1 MHQKLKLVFGAACAF
16 LCGLSISNQAFGQ
29 ALPDGKGKAE
39 FIHNCTACHRA
50 DMVTAVK
57 KTPEDWRK
65 SVDEMAARGT
75 DGTKEDLDN
84 VVLYLDKYYALDK
97 PVPAEAKQ
105 STTPPSTSGG
115 PAALNPSDIE
125 RAKRVIAENGC
136 LTCHRIEQQ
145 GAHTGPSLNGV
156 GTRHTAD
163 EIRAAIVNHHP
174 AASQGSTGT
183 TSPYERKITGDDL
196 DGLVRYLSSLPPLPE
211 STENHPN
218 R

>member
-1 MHQKLKLVFGAACAF
+1 MDQKTKLVFGVACAF
-16 LCGLSISNQAFGQ
+16 LCGLSFSNRAFGQ

-50 DMVTAVK
+50 DMVIAVK

-84 VVLYLDKYYALDK
+84 VVLYLDKYYALEKHGAAD
-97 PVPAEAKQ
+97 AKQ
-105 STTPPSTSGG
+105 STTPPPTSDG
-115 PAALNPSDIE
+115 AATLNPADIE
-125 RAKRVIAENGC
+125 RVKRIIAENGC

-145 GAHTGPSLNGV
+145 GARTGPSLSGA

-163 EIRAAIVNHHP
+163 EIREAIVHHP
-174 AASQGSTGT
+174 TSDPGGT
-183 TSPYERKITGDDL
+183 IPTLSYEKKITGKDQDD
-196 DGLVRYLSSLPPLPE
+196 LVRYLSLLPATP
-211 STENHPN
+211 
-218 R
+218 